1 MKKLYRKGQVHP
13 SPSPSPPPSSDQF
26 SLSYL
31 PAAILTLAATLSP
44 QDKEVLAYLLSCS
57 SSSSFSTPFDFD
69 PSKSSAKKQSNFNNN
84 NITNNSNLQ
93 QHPPYSSC
101 YCFTCYTSY
110 WARWDSSPNRQLI
123 HEIIDAFED
132 NLVAQRK
139 KKKQGSTRKEKRK
152 NSKSNFDHN
161 NNNQVSDKIKVNDDV
176 TRNGSDGSGGVGPEL
191 GRVEEQG
198 GEDEG
203 DDEKM
208 VGDEM
213 KQGSVRKIVSFIG
226 ERIWG
231 SVWG

>member
-13 SPSPSPPPSSDQF
+13 SPSPSSDQF

-57 SSSSFSTPFDFD
+57 CSSSSSSTPFDFD
-69 PSKSSAKKQSNFNNN
+69 PSKSSVKKQSNFNTNN
-84 NITNNSNLQ
+84 NLQ
-93 QHPPYSSC
+93 HHPPYSSC

-152 NSKSNFDHN
+152 NSKTNFDPNN
-161 NNNQVSDKIKVNDDV
+161 NNNQVSDKIKVNDDANP
-176 TRNGSDGSGGVGPEL
+176 NGSDGSGRVGPEL

-198 GEDEG
+198 GEEED

-208 VGDEM
+208 VCDEM